1 MGVTLVLVFISSYCA
16 FGARNAYVHA
26 SLSPD
31 QLQPGYWIG
40 TKRRCKL
47 HNKLSSFH
55 PCIHASLPFLL
66 VSVWLGAI
74 NKKTASPRKNLLFFC
89 LTSLFANL
97 LARILSVCHAAQICK
112 PPSQS
117 KKYLRPPLSER
128 IFLLSRKFVR
138 HFSTLHCLLP

>member
-1 MGVTLVLVFISSYCA
+1 MFMPAVYPVNYDLDTRQTQKDGVSYIISYHH
-16 FGARNAYVHA
+16 F
-26 SLSPD
+26 
-31 QLQPGYWIG
+31 
-40 TKRRCKL
+40 
-47 HNKLSSFH
+47 
-55 PCIHASLPFLL
+55 IHAYTPPFRFLL

-97 LARILSVCHAAQICK
+97 LARIPSVCHAAQICK

-138 HFSTLHCLLP
+138 HISTLHCLLRGLGNSPTPKHNTNPTI